1 MKNYLIIAL
10 LVTLTGYIQPIFG
23 QINAQLETGT
33 FTDNTVLAYAGG
45 AMEEVYGVSLGNSTA
60 QTTANGYT
68 FAVDSSSNISYNISG
83 SYSSFLG
90 GGGTSGD
97 TALDSVLN
105 HGRVGG
111 GTGTLVLN
119 NLAQGVTYRVLFL
132 LADTRSGVGA
142 RTFSITQGGATSP
155 SQQYAYVAGTPSLG
169 GYVLYTF
176 TATGMTQ
183 TFTVNQVNGHQ
194 LNAVLVCCVGANTP
208 FKTIEAEWGTLG
220 GAASV
225 VSLPSGTLPTVHTE
239 ALEASGR
246 SYVHLVSVGDSVIMT
261 NNTSVTSNTIVVR
274 VCIPDAP
281 TGGGINAT
289 LDLYVNG
296 VFRQVINLTSAYT
309 WTYNGGWND
318 NAPSDGTPQR
328 FFDEARA
335 FITGAPIAPGSTI
348 TLEKD
353 STNTAS
359 FYDIDCMEMENVGSA
374 LTQPAN
380 TLSVAN
386 YGAVAGSGGL
396 TYLSPSQQFAY
407 LAGSPSLGGYVL
419 CTFTATGP
427 NQSFNVNNSYG
438 CQLNGLLV
446 CSGGTPPSSP
456 QFATGT
462 FTNNTVLAQ
471 AGSTANEV
479 YGVSLGNSTAQTTAN
494 GYSFAVDSSSNI
506 SYSVSGSYSNFLGGG
521 GTSGDTALDAVLKHG
536 RTGSG
541 TGMLVLNNLTS
552 GVTYQALF
560 LLADTRS
567 GVGVRT
573 FNITEGPSNAI
584 AFQNCINAAK
594 TAGEGV
600 WIPAGTYYINQQ
612 LNASAITI
620 SGAGKWYSTLYYEV
634 TGNNYFAF
642 STTDCNISN
651 LYLDS
656 NSIGRDA
663 GTQGIQYGINMTG
676 TVGWVVQNV
685 WVHNLIAAFWMSG
698 THGTIE
704 NCRVGNGW
712 ADGINLGS
720 SGQSGQG
727 VNMVIQNN
735 FIRGG
740 DDDAIALNQQ
750 NGLGSGGNI
759 VGVQILNNSS
769 IAETGAN
776 GLRLAGGRS
785 TVVENNL
792 VCDPTEE
799 DGIHAGTF
807 GVNANPL
814 ESALIQNNIVIRGR
828 GIKGAGALWV
838 GSSATNVISQD
849 NIYCKSLG
857 AGITLSSCNVTLTNE
872 VIDHPANQG
881 IWIQSSSTGT
891 AAFNDCDLLN
901 LNAGQNAL
909 ENDSSSTYTVTK
921 TGNTGF

>member
-1 MKNYLIIAL
+1 MKNYLIVAL
-10 LVTLTGYIQPIFG
+10 LVILTGYIQPVFG
-23 QINAQLETGT
+23 QINAQLETGA
-33 FTDNTVLAYAGG
+33 FTDNSVLAYAGS

-83 SYSSFLG
+83 SYSSFLN

-97 TALDSVLN
+97 AAFDSTLN
-105 HGRVGG
+105 HGRVGS
-111 GTGTLVLN
+111 GTGMLVLN

-142 RTFSITQGGATSP
+142 RTFSITQGGDTSP
-155 SQQYAYVAGTPSLG
+155 FQPYAFVAGTPSLG

-246 SYVHLVSVGDSVIMT
+246 SYVHLASVNDSVTMT

-274 VCIPDAP
+274 ACIPDAP
-281 TGGGINAT
+281 TGGGISAT

-296 VFRQVINLTSAYT
+296 VFREVINLTSAYT

-318 NAPSDGTPQR
+318 NTPSDGTPQR

-335 FITGAPIAPGSTI
+335 VITGTPIAPGSTI
-348 TLEKD
+348 TLQKD

-359 FYDIDCMEMENVGSA
+359 FYDIDCMELENVGSA

-380 TLSVAN
+380 TLSVTN
-386 YGAVAGSGGL
+386 YGAVSGSAGM

-407 LAGSPSLGGYVL
+407 VAGSPSLGGYVL

-427 NQSFNVNNSYG
+427 NQTFNVNNSYG
-438 CQLNGLLV
+438 YQLNGLLV

-456 QFATGT
+456 QYATGT
-462 FTNNTVLAQ
+462 FTNNTVLAL
-471 AGSTANEV
+471 AGGTANEV
-479 YGVSLGNSTAQTTAN
+479 YGVSLGNSAAQTTAN

-521 GTSGDTALDAVLKHG
+521 GTSGDTAFDAVLKHG

-541 TGMLVLNNLTS
+541 TGALVLNNLTS
-552 GVTYQALF
+552 GVTYQVLF

-567 GVGVRT
+567 GVGTRT
-573 FNITEGPSNAI
+573 FTVTEGLSNAI
-584 AFQNCINAAK
+584 AFQNCINAAQ

-600 WIPAGTYYINQQ
+600 WIPAGTYYLNQQ
-612 LNASAITI
+612 LNASDITI
-620 SGAGKWYSTLYYEV
+620 SGAGKWNTTLFYEV
-634 TGNNYFAF
+634 TGVNYFAF
-642 STTDCNISN
+642 NTTDCNINN

-656 NSIGRDA
+656 NSIGRNS
-663 GTQGIQYGINMTG
+663 GTQGIQYGVLMNG
-676 TVGWVVQNV
+676 TVGWQVQNV
-685 WVHNLIAAFWMSG
+685 WAHNLIAAFWMSG
-698 THGTIE
+698 THGTIQ

-750 NGLGSGGNI
+750 NGLGSAGNI

-792 VCDPTEE
+792 VCDPTEG

-807 GVNANPL
+807 GTNANPL
-814 ESALIQNNIVIRGR
+814 ESALIQNNVVIRGR
-828 GIKGAGALWV
+828 GMKGAGALWV
-838 GSSATNVISQD
+838 GSSATNVTSQD
-849 NIYCKSLG
+849 NIYTNSLG
-857 AGITLSSCNVTLTNE
+857 AGITLSSCNVVLNNE
-872 VIDHPANQG
+872 VIDHPAKQG
-881 IWIQSSSTGT
+881 IWIQSGSTGT
-891 AAFNDCDLLN
+891 AAFNYCDLLN
-901 LNAGQNAL
+901 LNAGQSAL
-909 ENDSSSTYTVTK
+909 ENDSSSTFTVTK